1 MIIVGGATATG
12 KSAFAEFIAKSKGG
26 ELVSADSMQVYRGM
40 DIGTAKDLSPAV
52 RLHMV
57 NVASPK
63 EPFSVVDYKNLATEA
78 IEHISARGKEA
89 VVVGGTG
96 FYIDSLLYS
105 MDYGGSGE
113 KNEQLMSELKN
124 ELSVKGAKHMYARL
138 QEIDPLT
145 AEKVHFNNTVRVLRA
160 LYVYLST
167 GRRIS
172 EQHSA
177 FKPVEPV
184 KMFVLTEERP
194 VLREKIALRVDGM
207 LRSGLENEVRG
218 LLESGVDFDMQS
230 MQGIGYKEWRRYFE
244 YGDSKDSVREAVIK
258 NTNAYAKRQETWFN
272 NRYKNFAVK
281 IPCALIKNDIG
292 AAFNIVEFTEY
303 RI

>member
-172 EQHSA
+172 EQHSE
-177 FKPVEPV
+177 FKPSEPV

-194 VLREKIALRVDGM
+194 VLREKIASRVDGM

-272 NRYKNFAVK
+272 NRYKNFVVK

-292 AAFNIVEFTEY
+292 AAFQIVESTEY